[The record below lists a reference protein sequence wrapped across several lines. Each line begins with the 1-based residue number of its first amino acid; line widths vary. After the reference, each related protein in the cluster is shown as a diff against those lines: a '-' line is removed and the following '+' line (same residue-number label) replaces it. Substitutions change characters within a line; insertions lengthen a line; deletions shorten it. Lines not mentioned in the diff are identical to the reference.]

1 MKVYVIWNI
10 IRFIRVIRLLYIYMM
25 YIYIYPSTVYFA
37 LHMQF
42 TLASFTLKLSRKP
55 KTPHHVAAFL
65 LALDLPKEAQK
76 LHNLAQKAEEL
87 IAILWLKY
95 VLEYESQK
103 NPRDPWEWYIYLHL
117 QWLEFLWGI
126 SCRYI
131 YLSVPWMPW
140 NIFGSCKWLPIFVVN
155 QPMEMEMIIWG
166 IYL

>member
-1 MKVYVIWNI
+1 MVGFPSKWPNFMALS
-10 IRFIRVIRLLYIYMM
+10 IRGYTNQVLTASESIKTKGGRRM
-25 YIYIYPSTVYFA
+25 YP
-37 LHMQF
+37 
-42 TLASFTLKLSRKP
+42 P
-55 KTPHHVAAFL
+55 W

-87 IAILWLKY
+87 MAILWLKY

-131 YLSVPWMPW
+131 YLSVPWLPW

-155 QPMEMEMIIWG
+155 QPMEMEMII
-166 IYL
+166 